1 MLGWVSPNEI
11 GKKIGATLLSRES
24 RHSPLT
30 KLFMTELKRV
40 TNSLKFEKN
49 YSQNVSWKIFL

>member
-1 MLGWVSPNEI
+1 EI

-49 YSQNVSWKIFL
+49 YSENVSWKIFL